1 MSRTF
6 PRNELSS
13 SEGADGACAARV
25 MCAITFHFV
34 AARLEYLA
42 DVLQALAEYPVTL
55 LEVHIVANAISEGE
69 SSTLRCLAEEILGP
83 DRVSIHRVDDL
94 AHPFDLAWR
103 HKELLARHFLGAGAD
118 FTHFIYLED
127 DIRFT
132 FANFRY
138 FVEER
143 ERLRERGLLPAF
155 LRAEWSQAANGL
167 VATDCFWPVY
177 VPVQPHLRAGEIIF
191 ANMPNPYN
199 PCFVLDRELAAEYVA
214 SPFFDKE
221 ASGHLAGWGIR
232 ERAAMGLCLEN
243 VPKGFRSRYVVP
255 VSTRTNSVVPVAR
268 IRHLQ
273 GTYATQATTG
283 LGKVRLEALLHGA
296 RSIGVGS
303 WWPRL
308 AQPDSASG
316 FLLVSHHDTIV
327 YFDWAS
333 GELHHGPFGVVPLNL
348 TVELA
353 GREAVVTGWQDG
365 GGNHRAVFQC
375 ERAGDTCIALKRGN
389 RYATAD
395 ADGVFRVDRAVMNDW
410 EKFGLMRCDTVSGIG
425 VLARHLWKGDADQTI
440 VRLEAQAITFWPLQ
454 ASPASALAA
463 TTGRDAPAVSDGVT
477 FGKVKI
483 RLVTHRSQLEFVY
496 ADAPGTADPA
506 KVIIVAEDGTVSSFS
521 RIDGAPHVP

>member
-1 MSRTF
+1 
-6 PRNELSS
+6 
-13 SEGADGACAARV
+13 
-25 MCAITFHFV
+25 
-34 AARLEYLA
+34 
-42 DVLQALAEYPVTL
+42 LAEYPVAL
-55 LEVHIVANAISEGE
+55 LEVHIVANAISESE
-69 SSTLRCLAEEILGP
+69 DSTLRRLAEEILGP
-83 DRVSIHRVDDL
+83 DRASIHRVDDL

-103 HKELLARHFLGAGAD
+103 HKEVIARRFLGAGAD

-177 VPVQPHLRAGEIIF
+177 VPVQPQLRSGDIVF

-221 ASGHLAGWGIR
+221 ASSHLARWGIR

-243 VPKGFRSRYVVP
+243 VPRGFKSRYVVP
-255 VSTRTNSVVPVAR
+255 VSTLTNSVVPAAR

-283 LGKVRLEALLHGA
+283 LGKVRLETLLHGA
-296 RSIGVGS
+296 RSIGDGS
-303 WWPRL
+303 WWPPL
-308 AQPDSASG
+308 AQPDNASR

-327 YFDWAS
+327 YFDWTS
-333 GELHHGPFGVVPLNL
+333 GQLQHGPFGVVPLNL
-348 TVELA
+348 MVELS
-353 GREAVVTGWQDG
+353 GREAVLTGWHDG
-365 GGNHRAVFQC
+365 AGNHRVVFQC
-375 ERAGDTCIALKRGN
+375 EQAGENCIALKRN
-389 RYATAD
+389 DRYATAD
-395 ADGVFRVDRAVMNDW
+395 ADGVLRVDRAVMNDW
-410 EKFGLMRCDTVSGIG
+410 EKFGLIRCETVSGIG
-425 VLARHLWKGDADQTI
+425 LLARHLWKSDADQTI
-440 VRLEAQAITFWPLQ
+440 VRLEAQPITFWPVQ

-477 FGKVKI
+477 FGKARI
-483 RLVTHRSQLEFVY
+483 RLVARQSQLEFVY
-496 ADAPGTADPA
+496 VGAAGTADPA
-506 KVIIVAEDGTVSSFS
+506 RVIIVAEDGTASSFS
-521 RIDGAPHVP
+521 RIDHALPDRERPARSG